1 MKRASY
7 LIAIA
12 VAAALGAALIATV
25 ENRGNHHDESTT
37 PGYGPF
43 RGSTPPPGIRL
54 PKFILQD
61 QRGRAIDT
69 RRLEGRV
76 IVLTFLDTACKDSC
90 PIIAGTIGTAIS
102 RLTHG
107 ERGHV
112 SAFALTVN
120 PATDTPRNVNRFLR
134 AHGASGSLDFLLG
147 TVGTLQPLWKEFGV
161 IPATETGDA
170 DIHSADVR
178 IFDPSGEWVT
188 TQRPGVD
195 LTPAN
200 LVHDVR
206 EALRP

>member
-1 MKRASY
+1 VRRVPY
-7 LIAIA
+7 LIAL
-12 VAAALGAALIATV
+12 VLAAALGVALVSTLDHSQHRDKDIAPT
-25 ENRGNHHDESTT
+25 RG
-37 PGYGPF
+37 PY

-54 PKFILQD
+54 PNFILRD
-61 QRGRAIDT
+61 QRGDAIDT
-69 RRLEGRV
+69 RRLQGRV
-76 IVLTFLDTACKDSC
+76 VVFTFLDSACKDSC

-102 RLTHG
+102 RLTPA
-107 ERGHV
+107 ERKHV

-120 PATDTPRNVNRFLR
+120 PSTDTPRNVTRFLR
-134 AHGASGSLDFLLG
+134 ARGAHGRLDFLLG
-147 TVGTLQPLWKEFGV
+147 TVRTLQPLWKAFGV

-178 IFDPSGEWVT
+178 IFDLNGEWVT

-206 EALRP
+206 EALSS